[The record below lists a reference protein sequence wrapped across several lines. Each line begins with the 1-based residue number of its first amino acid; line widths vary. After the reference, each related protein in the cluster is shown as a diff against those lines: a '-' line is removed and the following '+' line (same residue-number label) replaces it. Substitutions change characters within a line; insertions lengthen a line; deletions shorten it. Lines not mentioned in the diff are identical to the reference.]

1 MHNIRT
7 CSVTAVLLPV
17 ILVAVPVSAGSEG
30 LGGLR
35 LSPSEG
41 VITLAQSTPK
51 QSVAGSG
58 DKESSQA
65 AGAKVRA
72 GTGSKFAGG
81 PPKAATVPVV
91 VKMQVEMSGG
101 MPGSRNAGQAGT
113 GKAQNCTKTKS
124 QFCGGPP
131 KAVTAP
137 IVAEMQV
144 EVPSGGKPNT
154 PNTGQAG
161 ANTGK
166 SGGMNIKKRCDE
178 GTLKGEACDC
188 IKGTLEGKACDGY
201 RALLLKKMEDA
212 SKPVDA
218 GEMAKKELKHV
229 QDTAQ
234 AELKNVVGNLK
245 EIEGVV
251 DAGMPGALDERDV
264 TAPDLGDSDSL
275 GSLD

>member
-1 MHNIRT
+1 MHKIRT

-17 ILVAVPVSAGSEG
+17 ILVAIPVPAGSAG

-35 LSPSEG
+35 LSPSKG

-58 DKESSQA
+58 DKESGQA
-65 AGAKVRA
+65 AGAKVQA

-81 PPKAATVPVV
+81 PPKAATAPVV

-101 MPGSRNAGQAGT
+101 
-113 GKAQNCTKTKS
+113 
-124 QFCGGPP
+124 
-131 KAVTAP
+131 
-137 IVAEMQV
+137 
-144 EVPSGGKPNT
+144 GKPNT

-161 ANTGK
+161 VNAGK
-166 SGGMNIKKRCDE
+166 SGDVNIKKRCDE

-188 IKGTLEGKACDGY
+188 IKGTLEGNACDGY
-201 RALLLKKMEDA
+201 RALLLKKMEDS

>member
-17 ILVAVPVSAGSEG
+17 ILVAVSVPAGSED
-30 LGGLR
+30 LGGLH

-58 DKESSQA
+58 DKESGQA
-65 AGAKVRA
+65 AGTKVRV
-72 GTGSKFAGG
+72 GIGS
-81 PPKAATVPVV
+81 
-91 VKMQVEMSGG
+91 
-101 MPGSRNAGQAGT
+101 
-113 GKAQNCTKTKS
+113 
-124 QFCGGPP
+124 
-131 KAVTAP
+131 
-137 IVAEMQV
+137 
-144 EVPSGGKPNT
+144 
-154 PNTGQAG
+154 
-161 ANTGK
+161 
-166 SGGMNIKKRCDE
+166 NIKKRCDE

-201 RALLLKKMEDA
+201 RALLLKKMEEA

-218 GEMAKKELKHV
+218 VEMAKKELKHV
-229 QDTAQ
+229 QDTSQ
-234 AELKNVVGNLK
+234 DGLKNVVGNL
-245 EIEGVV
+245 EAIEGVV
-251 DAGMPGALDERDV
+251 DVGMPEALDERDV